1 MLSLIVLENKCFN
14 AISVTLFKR
23 NTP

>member
-23 NTP
+23 NPP